1 MKIAFTS
8 TGESWD
14 SEIDARFGRTEFIL
28 LYDEENQQLKAHDNR
43 DIINVAHGAGPKTSQ
58 KIYELA
64 PDVLITGNGPG
75 DNALNIL
82 KNMQLKIYV
91 GAGGLTIREA
101 YEKYKNNQLT
111 IGG

>member
-28 LYDEENQQLKAHDNR
+28 LYTEENQQLKSHDNR
-43 DIINVAHGAGPKTSQ
+43 EIINVAHGAGPKTSQ
-58 KIYELA
+58 KIYDLA

-82 KNMQLKIYV
+82 KSMHLKIYV